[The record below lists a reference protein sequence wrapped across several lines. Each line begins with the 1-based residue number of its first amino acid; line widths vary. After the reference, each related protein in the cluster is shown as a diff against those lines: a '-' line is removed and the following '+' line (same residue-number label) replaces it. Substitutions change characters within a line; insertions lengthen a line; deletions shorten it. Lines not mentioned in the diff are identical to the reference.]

1 MAEST
6 LTDVANSIRQQN
18 EDGERRDQTI
28 IERLGELNRGFEN
41 YFRAQER
48 ARNEERLRR
57 AEERQ
62 NQNNTPTGP
71 SARSAFKDAKKE
83 GGFLGTIGALLAM
96 AGGLLVGLV
105 QGVGD
110 SIKFWASN
118 VKKIV
123 GGLLK
128 VLTRPF
134 TLLKTVFNGIADRLA
149 NTRAFKFLN
158 RSITNLATAFDDG
171 VKGFNSVARSANG
184 TFRRL
189 NSLEKILHS
198 LGKVFSYP
206 RNLFKAIKD
215 SDKTR
220 RAVGAVSDAM
230 QSIRNFFTS
239 IGQRLKSAVEVTR
252 ALGQTV
258 VSSVKAAGAFVRSFM
273 VVPQFIRD
281 LSEPFR
287 KGAQVIN
294 QIFGAGD
301 TARKS
306 VSFIQHIKNVF
317 SPIASI
323 FRAFGALGR
332 FLGGPI
338 TMVIFGMIDAVMGAI
353 KGFTSTEGGFFVKF
367 IGAITGFFS
376 GATAG
381 LIGGLLD
388 LGKMLVGWIAGLFGF
403 DDFKEKLASFS
414 FREMIFDGLMFPFRA
429 MLSLFDDKEGNMFSD
444 LGQELYDHLIGIWE
458 KIKNWFSDKVTSLG
472 SGVAEFFGF
481 GEEET
486 ETPRARPTRGRTAK
500 ADQLAEQRAAVE
512 AEKARTAG
520 NVTIM
525 DNSQNNTVSGG
536 GGGGSPSLGT
546 SSATDAHDPATSHI

>member
-1 MAEST
+1 MLEGRSC
-6 LTDVANSIRQQN
+6 
-18 EDGERRDQTI
+18 
-28 IERLGELNRGFEN
+28 
-41 YFRAQER
+41 
-48 ARNEERLRR
+48 LRR

-62 NQNNTPTGP
+62 NQNNAPTGP

-96 AGGLLVGLV
+96 AGGMLVGLF

-118 VKKIV
+118 VKKIT

-128 VLTRPF
+128 VLSRPF
-134 TLLKTVFNGIADRLA
+134 TLLKTMFNGIADRLA

-158 RSITNLATAFDDG
+158 RSIKDLATAFDRG
-171 VKGFNSVARSANG
+171 TEGLSRVARNADG

-189 NSLEKILHS
+189 SSLERIMHG
-198 LGKVFSYP
+198 LGRAFAWP
-206 RNLFKAIKD
+206 GGIFKAIKD
-215 SDKTR
+215 SDKTK
-220 RAVGAVSDAM
+220 RAVGAVTDAM
-230 QSIRNFFTS
+230 QAIRNFFTS
-239 IGQRLKSAVEVTR
+239 IGARLRSGVDAARV
-252 ALGQTV
+252 LGQTIV
-258 VSSVKAAGAFVRSFM
+258 LSVKSAGAFIRSFM

-281 LSEPFR
+281 LGEPFR

-301 TARKS
+301 TARRS
-306 VSFIQHIKNVF
+306 VSFIGHIKNVF
-317 SPIASI
+317 TPIASI
-323 FRAFGALGR
+323 FRAFAALGR

-353 KGFTSTEGGFFVKF
+353 KGFTSTEGNFFVKF
-367 IGAITGFFS
+367 IGAILGFFT

-381 LIGGLLD
+381 LVGGLLD

-414 FREMIFDGLMFPFRA
+414 FRDMIFDGLMFPFHA

-444 LGQELYDHLIGIWE
+444 LGQELYDNLIGIWE
-458 KIKNWFSDKVTSLG
+458 KIKNWFSDKVTG
-472 SGVAEFFGF
+472 IGKGVLEFFTSDD
-481 GEEET
+481 EE
-486 ETPRARPTRGRTAK
+486 PRTRPTRGRTAK

-520 NVTIM
+520 NINIM
-525 DNSQNNTVSGG
+525 DNSQTNTVSGG